1 MPLAYDIRPKTL
13 NEYIGQEHIVG
24 PNGAITKM
32 LNAGRV
38 TNIILYGPP
47 GTGKTTL
54 ASIIANELNLP
65 FYKVNAS
72 TAGIADLR
80 DIIASTEKHNQ
91 TQAILFVDEVHLFK
105 KNIQQFL
112 LDYIEA
118 GQIILIGSTA
128 ENPFFTIHKAILSR
142 CNVFQLKELSHQNIV
157 DGLNRAFD
165 FLVQKYQDFAI
176 QKDESIIEGIAELS
190 NGDMRSALNKLEL
203 IFLSSVD
210 TNSKTINFV
219 VDNVSDDLKVRVL
232 RYDRDGDDH
241 YDTLSAFMKSLRGSD
256 VNAAIHYLARLIKA
270 EDLQGICRR
279 LMCSASEDIGMANP
293 QAVQIVNACVEN
305 ALRLGLPEARLP
317 LAHATV
323 FLALSPKSNS
333 VIDAIDNALHDLDH
347 VDTGDIPKHL
357 RDAHYSGAKT
367 FGHGIQ
373 YKYPH
378 DYPNDYV
385 EQQYLPD
392 SIKNKKYYQAK
403 LNKTEQSYK
412 DYWDKV
418 KNK

>member
-1 MPLAYDIRPKTL
+1 
-13 NEYIGQEHIVG
+13 
-24 PNGAITKM
+24 
-32 LNAGRV
+32 
-38 TNIILYGPP
+38 
-47 GTGKTTL
+47 
-54 ASIIANELNLP
+54 
-65 FYKVNAS
+65 
-72 TAGIADLR
+72 
-80 DIIASTEKHNQ
+80 
-91 TQAILFVDEVHLFK
+91 
-105 KNIQQFL
+105 
-112 LDYIEA
+112 
-118 GQIILIGSTA
+118 
-128 ENPFFTIHKAILSR
+128 
-142 CNVFQLKELSHQNIV
+142 
-157 DGLNRAFD
+157 
-165 FLVQKYQDFAI
+165 
-176 QKDESIIEGIAELS
+176 
-190 NGDMRSALNKLEL
+190 
-203 IFLSSVD
+203 
-210 TNSKTINFV
+210 
-219 VDNVSDDLKVRVL
+219 
-232 RYDRDGDDH
+232 
-241 YDTLSAFMKSLRGSD
+241 MKSLRGSD
-256 VNAAIHYLARLIKA
+256 VDAAIHYLARLIKA

-333 VIDAIDNALHDLDH
+333 VIDAIDNALYDLDH

-385 EQQYLPD
+385 DQQYLPD
-392 SIKNKKYYQAK
+392 NIKNKKYYQPK
-403 LNKTEQSYK
+403 TNKTEQSYK